1 MKSVVLAEQSVK
13 TGERIENGDKEKK
26 KKQRKTNRRSKNTSD
41 LHVEGSNGRTSGSK
55 PKDCTSLTKQQRL
68 DLDNTS
74 ELEAM
79 RASNV
84 AFNSTPPMYF
94 DGRAESCY
102 TRSSGR
108 SPPVPSAEISRQL
121 LSKSCPD
128 PRDCEQS
135 PRMDGDLFQQIEGSS
150 QRKIFSSHWSL
161 DAVKEALEKGEAFKA
176 PFRVNAHNRIE
187 AYCKIDGVP
196 TDILITGNISQ
207 NRAVE
212 GDVVVIKLDPFS
224 LWPKMKG
231 FVTEN
236 VAKSE
241 ETNISPEKDKPL
253 SNLGKGEI
261 NADNK
266 NARRKHAVD
275 VAEGFGNG
283 PSTNKSSVIGQGAM
297 NCVGRSSTPLLES
310 CLGSPSEQKGN
321 CTAVEKLCAILSS
334 FPYKRPTGQVV
345 AVVEKSLVRDS
356 IVGLLDVQGW
366 IHYKEGDAKTSKSPL
381 PLSDDEYVQLIPA
394 DPRFPKLIV
403 PFHVLPGSIKARLE
417 SIDPTLKAELVA
429 AQIMDW
435 GEGSPFPLAHITHIF
450 GRGSELEPQINAI
463 LYQNSVCDTEFS
475 SGSLASLPRVPWE
488 VPEAEVQRRKDLR
501 DLCVL
506 TIDPSTATD
515 LDDALSVQSLAGGF
529 CRVGVHI
536 ADVSYFVLPDTA
548 LDTEAQFRSTSVYM
562 LQRKVPMLPPLLSE
576 NVGSLNP
583 GADRLA
589 FSIFW
594 DINKEGEVIDHWIG
608 RTVIRSCC
616 KLSYD
621 HAQGIIEGTDEMLR
635 NDVAENGWPALHGS
649 FQWSD
654 VIRSV
659 KQLSEISTILRQKRF
674 RNGALQLENSKPV
687 FVFDEDGVP
696 YDFVLCSTKVSNF
709 LVEEFM
715 LLANTTAAEV
725 ISRAYPDSSLLRKHP
740 EPNMR
745 KLKEF
750 EGFCS
755 KHGMDLDVSSS
766 GQFQE
771 SLEKIT
777 ENLKDDSVL
786 LDILNNYAV
795 KPMQLASYFCTGNLK
810 DNVAEWGHYALAV
823 PLYTHFTSPLRRYA
837 DIVVHRAVAAAIEAE
852 MLYSKL
858 KQTSIEEV
866 RGCFTGIRFNKDAAE
881 SMEGKEALSV
891 AGLKYG
897 VPSTEILSD
906 VAAHCNER
914 KLASRRVKDACDKLY
929 TWFVLK
935 KKEAKISLIPSV
947 QVFPCEARVMN
958 LGLRFMTIYISKL
971 GIERRLYY
979 DQIEGLCADW
989 LEATSTL
996 ILNKLYF
1003 KRGGRGYFKPL
1014 KEVAYIVSPCDL
1026 CVAKC
1031 SAMSV
1036 NDTEPS
1042 EGVPKDEVA
1051 PAVFPLTIQL
1061 FSTIPVVLH
1070 AVGGD
1075 DGPLDIG
1082 ARLYVTSYYS

>member
-1 MKSVVLAEQSVK
+1 M
-13 TGERIENGDKEKK
+13 
-26 KKQRKTNRRSKNTSD
+26 
-41 LHVEGSNGRTSGSK
+41 
-55 PKDCTSLTKQQRL
+55 
-68 DLDNTS
+68 
-74 ELEAM
+74 
-79 RASNV
+79 
-84 AFNSTPPMYF
+84 
-94 DGRAESCY
+94 
-102 TRSSGR
+102 
-108 SPPVPSAEISRQL
+108 
-121 LSKSCPD
+121 
-128 PRDCEQS
+128 
-135 PRMDGDLFQQIEGSS
+135 
-150 QRKIFSSHWSL
+150 
-161 DAVKEALEKGEAFKA
+161 
-176 PFRVNAHNRIE
+176 
-187 AYCKIDGVP
+187 
-196 TDILITGNISQ
+196 
-207 NRAVE
+207 E
-212 GDVVVIKLDPFS
+212 GDIVVIKLDPFS

-241 ETNISPEKDKPL
+241 ETNISPEKDKPV
-253 SNLGKGEI
+253 SHLGKGEI

-266 NARRKHAVD
+266 NVRRKNAVD
-275 VAEGFGNG
+275 VAEGFVDG
-283 PSTNKSSVIGQGAM
+283 PSTNKSSVIGQGAK
-297 NCVGRSSTPLLES
+297 NCVGRSSTPLLDS
-310 CLGSPSEQKGN
+310 CLGSCEQKGN
-321 CTAVEKLCAILSS
+321 CNGVEKLCAILSS

-356 IVGLLDVQGW
+356 IVGLLDVKGW

-381 PLSDDEYVQLIPA
+381 SLSDDEYVQLMPA

-429 AQIMDW
+429 AQIVDW

-463 LYQNSVCDTEFS
+463 LYQNSVCDSEFS
-475 SGSLASLPRVPWE
+475 PDSLSSLPRVPWE
-488 VPEAEVQRRKDLR
+488 VPEEEVQRRKDLR

-515 LDDALSVQSLAGGF
+515 LDDALSVQSLPGGF
-529 CRVGVHI
+529 FRVGVHI

-594 DINKEGEVIDHWIG
+594 DLNREGDVIDRWIG

-621 HAQGIIEGTDEMLR
+621 HAQDIIDGTDEMLR

-649 FQWSD
+649 FQWGD

-659 KQLSEISTILRQKRF
+659 KQLSEISTILRQNRF

-687 FVFDEDGVP
+687 FLFDEDGVP
-696 YDFVLCSTKVSNF
+696 YDFVLCSRKGSNF

-715 LLANTTAAEV
+715 LLANMTAAEV
-725 ISRAYPDSSLLRKHP
+725 ISRAYPDSALLRRHP

-755 KHGMDLDVSSS
+755 KHGMGLDISSS

-777 ENLKDDSVL
+777 ENLKDDSVFV
-786 LDILNNYAV
+786 DILNNYAI

-823 PLYTHFTSPLRRYA
+823 PLYTHFTSPLRRYP

-852 MLYSKL
+852 MLYSKH
-858 KQTSIEEV
+858 KQTSIDEV
-866 RGCFTGIRFNKDAAE
+866 RGCFTGIHFNKDAAE
-881 SMEGKEALSV
+881 STEGKEALSV
-891 AGLKYG
+891 TGLKHG
-897 VPSTEILSD
+897 VPSTKILSD
-906 VAAHCNER
+906 VAAYCNER
-914 KLASRRVKDACDKLY
+914 KLAARKVRDACDKLY

-935 KKEAKISLIPSV
+935 KKEA
-947 QVFPCEARVMN
+947 
-958 LGLRFMTIYISKL
+958 SKL
-971 GIERRLYY
+971 EICIIPLLRMFMVKKSHLFHFLRRFFR
-979 DQIEGLCADW
+979 AK
-989 LEATSTL
+989 LE
-996 ILNKLYF
+996 
-1003 KRGGRGYFKPL
+1003 
-1014 KEVAYIVSPCDL
+1014 
-1026 CVAKC
+1026 
-1031 SAMSV
+1031 
-1036 NDTEPS
+1036 
-1042 EGVPKDEVA
+1042 
-1051 PAVFPLTIQL
+1051 
-1061 FSTIPVVLH
+1061 
-1070 AVGGD
+1070 
-1075 DGPLDIG
+1075 
-1082 ARLYVTSYYS
+1082 

>member
-1 MKSVVLAEQSVK
+1 MKSVLAEQSV
-13 TGERIENGDKEKK
+13 ERIENGDKEKKK
-26 KKQRKTNRRSKNTSD
+26 KKQRKTNRRSKNSSD
-41 LHVEGSNGRTSGSK
+41 VEGSNGRTSGSK
-55 PKDCTSLTKQQRL
+55 GKDCSSITKQQRL
-68 DLDNTS
+68 NHS
-74 ELEAM
+74 YELEAM

-84 AFNSTPPMYF
+84 AFSSVPPMYS
-94 DGRAESCY
+94 DGRAESGY
-102 TRSSGR
+102 TGSSG
-108 SPPVPSAEISRQL
+108 SPVVPSPEVSRQL

-135 PRMDGDLFQQIEGSS
+135 SRMDGELFQQIEGSS
-150 QRKIFSSHWSL
+150 QRKIFSSYWSL

-176 PFRVNAHNRIE
+176 LFRVNVHNRSE

-196 TDILITGNISQ
+196 TDILITGNVSQ

-212 GDVVVIKLDPFS
+212 GDTVVIKLDPFS

-241 ETNISPEKDKPL
+241 ETNISPEKDKPI
-253 SNLGKGEI
+253 SHLGKGERS
-261 NADNK
+261 ADNR
-266 NARRKHAVD
+266 NARRKNAVD
-275 VAEGFGNG
+275 VAEDR
-283 PSTNKSSVIGQGAM
+283 PSTNGSSVIGQGVN
-297 NCVGRSSTPLLES
+297 NCASRND
-310 CLGSPSEQKGN
+310 CEQKGN
-321 CTAVEKLCAILSS
+321 CSAVEKLCGLLSS
-334 FPYKRPTGQVV
+334 CPYKRPTGQVV

-366 IHYKEGDAKTSKSPL
+366 IHYKEGDAKTGKP
-381 PLSDDEYVQLIPA
+381 PLSLTDDEYVQLIPA

-417 SIDPTLKAELVA
+417 RIDPTLKAELVA
-429 AQIMDW
+429 AQIVDW
-435 GEGSPFPLAHITHIF
+435 GEGNPFPLAQITHVF
-450 GRGSELEPQINAI
+450 GRGSELEPQINSI
-463 LYQNSVCDTEFS
+463 LYQNSVCDSEFS
-475 SGSLASLPRVPWE
+475 QGSLASLPRVPWE

-515 LDDALSVQSLAGGF
+515 LDDALSVQSLPGGF
-529 CRVGVHI
+529 FRVGVHI
-536 ADVSYFVLPDTA
+536 ADVSYFVLPDTD

-594 DINKEGEVIDHWIG
+594 DINKEGEVIDRWIG

-621 HAQGIIEGTDEMLR
+621 HAQDIIDGKDEMLR

-674 RNGALQLENSKPV
+674 RNGALQLENSKP
-687 FVFDEDGVP
+687 FFLFDKDGLP
-696 YDFVLCSTKVSNF
+696 YDFVMCSSKASNF

-715 LLANTTAAEV
+715 LLANMTAAEV
-725 ISRAYPDSSLLRKHP
+725 ISRAYPDSSLLRRHP

-755 KHGMDLDVSSS
+755 KNGMDMDISSS

-777 ENLKDDSVL
+777 ENLKDDSVFV
-786 LDILNNYAV
+786 DIVNNYAI

-810 DNVAEWGHYALAV
+810 DNDAEWGHYALAV

-852 MLYSKL
+852 IPYSKH
-858 KQTSIEEV
+858 KHTSIDEV
-866 RGCFTGIRFNKDAAE
+866 RGCFTGIHFNKDAAE

-891 AGLKYG
+891 AGLKHG
-897 VPSTEILSD
+897 VPSTERLSD

-914 KLASRRVKDACDKLY
+914 KMAARRVRDACDKLY

-935 KKEAKISLIPSV
+935 KKK
-947 QVFPCEARVMN
+947 VFPCEARVMN

-971 GIERRLYY
+971 GIERRIYY
-979 DQIEGLCADW
+979 DQIDGLCADW

-996 ILNKLYF
+996 ILSKLYL
-1003 KRGGRGYFKPL
+1003 KRGGRGNFKPL
-1014 KEVAYIVSPCDL
+1014 KEVAHLVSPCDL

-1031 SAMSV
+1031 SAMSI
-1036 NDTEPS
+1036 NDTKSS
-1042 EGVPKDEVA
+1042 EAEVA